1 MNACGQMDLNIS
13 LWVCY
18 HSLLVSV
25 DDTLSLLHSLPLF
38 LNPVRMKDTSLT
50 SGKYTQIKKKKNKI
64 LLLNRIP
71 EYLLSAVST
80 SL

>member
-25 DDTLSLLHSLPLF
+25 GDTLSLPHLLPLF
-38 LNPVRMKDTSLT
+38 LNPVRMKDMSLT
-50 SGKYTQIKKKKNKI
+50 SGKYTQIKKKKI

-71 EYLLSAVST
+71 KYLLSAVST

>member
-25 DDTLSLLHSLPLF
+25 GETLSLPNLLPLF
-38 LNPVRMKDTSLT
+38 LNPVRMNFW
-50 SGKYTQIKKKKNKI
+50 QIHTDKKKKNKI

-71 EYLLSAVST
+71 KYLLSAVST